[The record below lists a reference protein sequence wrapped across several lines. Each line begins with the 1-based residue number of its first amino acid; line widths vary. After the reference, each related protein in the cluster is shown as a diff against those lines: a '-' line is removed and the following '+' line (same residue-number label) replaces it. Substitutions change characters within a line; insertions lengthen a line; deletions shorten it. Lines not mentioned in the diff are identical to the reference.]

1 MRPEEGAILKQADIQ
16 QMIRRFVLR
25 ELITADEAKDLKDDD
40 SLFQNEVLDSVSILQ
55 LLAFVDAEFDVRI
68 ESEDVNPDNFDSI
81 ERLARYVKRKL
92 ACDSEA
98 SEKMA
103 A

>member
-1 MRPEEGAILKQADIQ
+1 MRPEEVAILKQADIQ

>member
-1 MRPEEGAILKQADIQ
+1 M
-16 QMIRRFVLR
+16 R